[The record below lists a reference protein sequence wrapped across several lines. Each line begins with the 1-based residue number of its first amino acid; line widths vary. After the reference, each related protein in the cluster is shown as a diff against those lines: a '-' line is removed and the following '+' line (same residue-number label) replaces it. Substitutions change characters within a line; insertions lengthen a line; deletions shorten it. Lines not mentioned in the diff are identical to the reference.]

1 MLMIGLDVAMY
12 TFFKVRLRLAL
23 TLTLTLTHTLTLTLT
38 LTLTQHLMLLVYAFD
53 AAQRWWRGGSIRR
66 RWRLRRRLHG
76 VVSWG
81 VYYKAAHELDSLDGK
96 DAPLLT
102 LTRA

>member
-1 MLMIGLDVAMY
+1 MTVTLTRTRTRILTLTLTRALALAPSRYAVWQMLMIGLDIALY
-12 TFFKVRLRLAL
+12 TFFK
-23 TLTLTLTHTLTLTLT
+23 
-38 LTLTQHLMLLVYAFD
+38 HLMLVVYAFD

-81 VYYKAAHELDSLDGK
+81 VYYQAAHELDSLDGK
-96 DAPLLT
+96 DAPL
-102 LTRA
+102 

>member
-1 MLMIGLDVAMY
+1 MIIISPNPSPNPTLP
-12 TFFKVRLRLAL
+12 L
-23 TLTLTLTHTLTLTLT
+23 TLTLTLALTLTLT
-38 LTLTQHLMLLVYAFD
+38 LTLTQHLMLVVYAFD
-53 AAQRWWRGGSIRR
+53 AAQRWWRGGSIRL

-96 DAPLLT
+96 DAPLLS
-102 LTRA
+102 